1 MSRRRVYSQTT
12 LAIMERYFAALERC
26 RQLELIRNVAVFCD
40 ANGIDKRHLYAQKKD
55 LGRGLF
61 EVGWLVPLIRD
72 FHVSTYW
79 LLTGQ
84 GEMFG

>member
-26 RQLELIRNVAVFCD
+26 RQLRLIRNVAVFCD